1 MILERGRIC
10 AAVAT
15 VALALALVGCTGA
28 GARQVASTPP
38 ETKSAPKQAANRIE
52 IAAGDLFFEPKTV
65 ALRAGS
71 ATFVV
76 RNTGAIE
83 HNFIVETQ
91 TGQSLARIAN
101 IEVGKTEEVAA
112 DLRPGTYPMV
122 CNLPGHKEAGMVGTI
137 TVTQ

>member
-1 MILERGRIC
+1 M
-10 AAVAT
+10 
-15 VALALALVGCTGA
+15 
-28 GARQVASTPP
+28 
-38 ETKSAPKQAANRIE
+38 
-52 IAAGDLFFEPKTV
+52 
-65 ALRAGS
+65 ALRAGN